1 LYRLQRGDRIF
12 NSLYQIQMRLD
23 EQCKVV
29 CKVNSLSEEQVAK
42 IKESVVGL
50 RTLESS

>member
-1 LYRLQRGDRIF
+1 VHRALLNGDRIF

-29 CKVNSLSEEQVAK
+29 CKA
-42 IKESVVGL
+42 GA
-50 RTLESS
+50 